1 VRDIL
6 ITLLVF
12 GSLPFIL
19 RNPFFGVMV
28 WTWLG
33 FMNPHRLAWGFS
45 TNLPFALI
53 VFVTTVMAYAA
64 ASRESRRIPV
74 TAETVTL
81 LLLQLWMFVTT
92 VNSMFP
98 GLAWAQWDKVW
109 RIQLGV
115 VLTLIALTSKQ
126 RVILLVWTIAVSL
139 GFYGLKGGIWTV
151 LTGGANRVYGPPGTF
166 IGGNNEIG
174 LALIMTLPLLW
185 FLVVQTPSKW
195 MKMGLY
201 FALGCTVIAIVGTH
215 SRGALVGV
223 AIMGVMFLA
232 KSRQR
237 LVPLLTAAAFA
248 LLIPMI
254 MPQSWFDRMHTIETY
269 ESDKSAQGRFFAW
282 RNASRLANTQVFG
295 GGFESIAAV
304 GGTDA
309 HSIYFEMLGEHG
321 YIGLGIFLLL
331 GLLVWRKS
339 WLIRRLSRPHPKLR
353 WAADLAAMLQV
364 SLVGY
369 AGAGAFLGMAYFDFL
384 YVIVAIVVALHGLVR
399 RESEALQCAAL
410 TAGRQP
416 GTDAGLS
423 SVQSAA
429 GGPLPS
435 RAGAPRVSAAHIAL
449 PAAGGSRRT

>member
-1 VRDIL
+1 MRDIL

-12 GSLPFIL
+12 GSLPFIM

-53 VFVTTVMAYAA
+53 VFVTTIIAYAA
-64 ASRESRRIPV
+64 ASRESKRIPV
-74 TAETVTL
+74 TAETATL
-81 LLLQLWMFVTT
+81 LLLLVWMFITT

-98 GLAWAQWDKVW
+98 GLAWPQWDKVW

-185 FLVVQTPSKW
+185 FLVIQTPAKW
-195 MKMGLY
+195 VKMGLY
-201 FALGCTVIAIVGTH
+201 FALGCTLIAIVGTH

-223 AIMGVMFLA
+223 ALMGVMFLA

-237 LVPLLTAAAFA
+237 FIPLLTAGAFA
-248 LLIPMI
+248 LLIPMV

-269 ESDKSAQGRFFAW
+269 ETDKSAQGRFFAW
-282 RNASRLANTQVFG
+282 RNAGRLASSRVTG
-295 GGFESIAAV
+295 GGFESIAAI

-321 YIGLGIFLLL
+321 YIGLGIFVLL
-331 GLLVWRKS
+331 GLLVWRKGA
-339 WLIRRLSRPHPKLR
+339 LIRRLSRPYPELR
-353 WAADLAAMLQV
+353 WATDLATMLQV
-364 SLVGY
+364 SLIGY
-369 AGAGAFLGMAYFDFL
+369 ASAGAFLGMAYFDFL
-384 YVIVAIVVALHGLVR
+384 YVIVAIVVALYELVR
-399 RESEALQCAAL
+399 RESESLQRAAGTSNKPRAGLTAAL
-410 TAGRQP
+410 TLP
-416 GTDAGLS
+416 PDNP
-423 SVQSAA
+423 
-429 GGPLPS
+429 PLHPS
-435 RAGAPRVSAAHIAL
+435 RVTPASDQGAFDLGLASP
-449 PAAGGSRRT
+449 GRRSP